1 MSDLYIDGAML
12 ARVRENFRRI
22 ESMLDAPG
30 RDMRSLDAHEVGHPD
45 LENRMDEFGSEWEY
59 GIQQLGEFAG
69 SAVTALDTIDDA
81 FREADTDLAGALNDA
96 MEG

>member
-1 MSDLYIDGAML
+1 
-12 ARVRENFRRI
+12 
-22 ESMLDAPG
+22 MLDAPG
-30 RDMRSLDAHEVGHPD
+30 RDMRNLDAHEVGPIS
-45 LENRMDEFGSEWEY
+45 RAGWTSSAAGGG

-69 SAVTALDTIDDA
+69 SAVTALDTIADA